1 MQTKEYIIYIND
13 EIEVNQVHEER
24 ENPSLQIKVSRISWI
39 SNEEK
44 IKQILQQLQTQRKK
58 WCPHNKNALC

>member
-24 ENPSLQIKVSRISWI
+24 ENPSLQIKVSRIS
-39 SNEEK
+39 
-44 IKQILQQLQTQRKK
+44 
-58 WCPHNKNALC
+58 